1 MGQKQK
7 SLDTV
12 YSAHSRNILVPDQIN
27 RVSMFGVEY
36 YLTALGNYGITTE
49 MWTKGD
55 FWPNQALQGYI
66 CWMTS
71 NVRYSFYSTQQP
83 CCNARR

>member
-55 FWPNQALQGYI
+55 F
-66 CWMTS
+66 
-71 NVRYSFYSTQQP
+71 
-83 CCNARR
+83 